1 MTEPTIVSMA
11 SATAIVVLKIQP
23 GTTALELARLM
34 RAAEGEALARKA
46 VAP

>member
-11 SATAIVVLKIQP
+11 SAGAILVLKIQP
-23 GTTALELARLM
+23 GTTAVELARLL
-34 RAAEGEALARKA
+34 RAIEGEAQARKA